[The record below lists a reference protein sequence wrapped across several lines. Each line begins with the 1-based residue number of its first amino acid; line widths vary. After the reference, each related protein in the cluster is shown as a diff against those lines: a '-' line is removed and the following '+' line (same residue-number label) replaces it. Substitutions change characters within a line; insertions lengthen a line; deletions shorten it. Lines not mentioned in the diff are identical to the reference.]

1 MRRIMNLTRRVGPF
15 MKQLAL
21 VILAL
26 CLGGAPLLRAQSK
39 NELDLKDIGHRGVGN
54 GVNFYSLEKEI
65 ALGKQLSEQVLS
77 TSRIVTDPVV
87 NEYVNR
93 LTQNLVRHSD
103 AHVPFTVH
111 VLEAPDINAFAL
123 PGGYFFVNTGLIL
136 AADNESQ
143 LAGVMAHE
151 IAHVAARHG
160 TRNASKAEIVNYATL
175 PLIFMGGA
183 AGYGARSLAS
193 LAIPLGFLKFSRNDE
208 READFLGLEYMY
220 ETGYDPESFI
230 TMFEKIRSEEKK
242 QPGTIAKAFETHPP
256 TPDRIRATEKE
267 IANVLPPKPEY
278 VLNTSE
284 FDQIKARLALLQH
297 EYRTQDKLHGDNRPS
312 LNRAENKQGD
322 KNGDRHPTLE
332 RRPDQNP

>member
-1 MRRIMNLTRRVGPF
+1 

-26 CLGGAPLLRAQSK
+26 CLGGAPVLSAQSK
-39 NELDLKDIGHRGVGN
+39 NEYDLQDIGHRGVGK
-54 GVNFYSLEKEI
+54 GMNFYSLEKEI
-65 ALGKQLSEQVLS
+65 ALGKQLSQQVLS
-77 TSRIVTDPVV
+77 TSRVVKDPVI

-111 VLEAPDINAFAL
+111 VLQSPEINAFAL

-160 TRNASKAEIVNYATL
+160 TRNASKAELVNYATI

-183 AGYGARSLAS
+183 AGFGLRSAAS
-193 LAIPLGFLKFSRNDE
+193 LAIPLGFLKFTRDDE
-208 READFLGLEYMY
+208 READFLGLQYMY
-220 ETGYDPESFI
+220 ETGYDPQSFI
-230 TMFEKIRSEEKK
+230 TFFDKIEAQEKK
-242 QPGTIAKAFETHPP
+242 EPGLIAKAFESHPP
-256 TPDRIRATEKE
+256 TPDRIKASEKE
-267 IANVLPPKPEY
+267 IRNVLPSRPEY

-284 FDQIKARLALLQH
+284 FDQIKARLALIEH
-297 EYRTQDKLHGDNRPS
+297 ENRTEDKLHGSNRPS
-312 LNRAENKQGD
+312 LRRAENHRPNGKED
-322 KNGDRHPTLE
+322 KRPTLE

>member
-1 MRRIMNLTRRVGPF
+1 MKSIRGMEPF

-26 CLGGAPLLRAQSK
+26 CLGGTPLLSAQSK
-39 NELDLKDIGHRGVGN
+39 NEYDLKDIGHRGVGK
-54 GVNFYSLEKEI
+54 GLDFYSLEKEI
-65 ALGKQLSEQVLS
+65 ALGKQLSQQVLS
-77 TSRIVTDPVV
+77 TSRIVKDPVI

-111 VLEAPDINAFAL
+111 VVESPEINAFAL

-160 TRNASKAEIVNYATL
+160 TRNASKAQLVNYATI

-183 AGYGARSLAS
+183 AGFGLRSAAS
-193 LAIPLGFLKFSRNDE
+193 LAIPLSFLKFTRDDE
-208 READFLGLEYMY
+208 READFLGLQYMY
-220 ETGYDPESFI
+220 ETGYDPQSFI
-230 TMFEKIRSEEKK
+230 TFFDKIEAQEKK
-242 QPGTIAKAFETHPP
+242 QPGAIAKAFETHPP
-256 TPDRIRATEKE
+256 TPSRIKASEKE
-267 IANVLPPKPEY
+267 IADVLPPRPEY

-284 FDQIKARLALLQH
+284 FDQIKARLAMLQH
-297 EYRTQDKLHGDNRPS
+297 EYRTEDKLHGTNRPS
-312 LNRAENKQGD
+312 LKRAENRQGNDKGD
-322 KNGDRHPTLE
+322 KHPTLE